1 MGIKSVGF
9 IGIGVMGKS
18 MAYNLIKNGFDVYVY
33 SRTKSK
39 ADEVVGKGA
48 LWCSS
53 VKECVSQK
61 DAVITMV
68 GYPKDVEEV
77 YFGSNGIIENA
88 KKGALI
94 IDMTTT
100 SPKLSVKIYEQAK
113 QKGVFALDAPVSGGD
128 IAAEQGSLSIMVGGE
143 KEVFDHCKD
152 IFEAMGK
159 NIVYQGKAGSGQH
172 TKMANQ
178 IALAGVISGLCE
190 AMVYGER
197 VGLDLKTMLESIA
210 KGAAGSWQME
220 YMAPRILKGDF
231 APGFFIKHYVKDL
244 NIAME
249 ESEERGLFL
258 NVLQVVRNTYETM
271 ERAGDGEL
279 GTQALIQFYEN
290 E

>member
-100 SPKLSVKIYEQAK
+100 SPVLSEKIYSLATE
-113 QKGVFALDAPVSGGD
+113 KGLYAVDAPVSGGD
-128 IAAEQGSLSIMVGGE
+128 KGAENATLSIMAGGD
-143 KEVFDHCKD
+143 KES
-152 IFEAMGK
+152 FEMALPLF
-159 NIVYQGKAGSGQH
+159 KA
-172 TKMANQ
+172 
-178 IALAGVISGLCE
+178 
-190 AMVYGER
+190 
-197 VGLDLKTMLESIA
+197 
-210 KGAAGSWQME
+210 
-220 YMAPRILKGDF
+220 
-231 APGFFIKHYVKDL
+231 
-244 NIAME
+244 
-249 ESEERGLFL
+249 
-258 NVLQVVRNTYETM
+258 
-271 ERAGDGEL
+271 L
-279 GTQALIQFYEN
+279 GTTIIYEAADN
-290 E
+290 IPKCQIK

>member
-77 YFGSNGIIENA
+77 YYGRNGIIKNA
-88 KKGALI
+88 KKGAVI

-100 SPKLSVKIYEQAK
+100 SPVLSEKIYSLATE
-113 QKGVFALDAPVSGGD
+113 KGLYAVDAPVSGGD
-128 IAAEQGSLSIMVGGE
+128 KGAENATLSIMAGGD
-143 KEVFDHCKD
+143 KES
-152 IFEAMGK
+152 FEMALPLFKALGTT
-159 NIVYQGKAGSGQH
+159 IIYEGKAGSGQH
-172 TKMANQ
+172 TKMSNQ
-178 IALAGVISGLCE
+178 IAIAGAIAGVCEAIRYGDLAG
-190 AMVYGER
+190 
-197 VGLDLKTMLESIA
+197 LDRRLMLNSI
-210 KGAAGSWQME
+210 KNGAAGSWQMSNNGE
-220 YMAPRILKGDF
+220 NILSNNFD
-231 APGFFIKHYVKDL
+231 PGFFIKHFIKDMK
-244 NIAME
+244 IAS
-249 ESEERGLFL
+249 SEAEVRGEKLEAL
-258 NVLQVVRNTYETM
+258 ETVLKMYEAL
-271 ERAGDGEL
+271 ENDGLGDM
-279 GTQALIQFYEN
+279 GTQALIKYYEK
-290 E
+290 

>member
-100 SPKLSVKIYEQAK
+100 SPVLSEKIYSLATE
-113 QKGVFALDAPVSGGD
+113 KGLYAVVAPVSGGD
-128 IAAEQGSLSIMVGGE
+128 KGAENATLSIMAGGDE
-143 KEVFDHCKD
+143 ES
-152 IFEAMGK
+152 FEMALPLFKALGTT
-159 NIVYQGKAGSGQH
+159 IIYEGKAGSGQH

-178 IALAGVISGLCE
+178 IAIAGAIAGVCEAIRYGDLAG
-190 AMVYGER
+190 
-197 VGLDLKTMLESIA
+197 LDRRLMLNSI
-210 KGAAGSWQME
+210 KNGAAGSWQMSNNGE
-220 YMAPRILKGDF
+220 NILSNNFD
-231 APGFFIKHYVKDL
+231 PGFFIKHFIKDMK
-244 NIAME
+244 IAS
-249 ESEERGLFL
+249 SEAEVRGEKLEAL
-258 NVLQVVRNTYETM
+258 ETVLKMYEAL
-271 ERAGDGEL
+271 ENDGLGDM
-279 GTQALIQFYEN
+279 GTQALIKYYEK
-290 E
+290 

>member
-18 MAYNLIKNGFDVYVY
+18 MAYNLIKNGFEVYVY
-33 SRTKSK
+33 PRTKSK

-100 SPKLSVKIYEQAK
+100 SPVLSEKIYSLATE
-113 QKGVFALDAPVSGGD
+113 KGLYAVDAPVSGGD
-128 IAAEQGSLSIMVGGE
+128 KGAENATLSIMAGGD
-143 KEVFDHCKD
+143 KES
-152 IFEAMGK
+152 FEMALPLFKALGTT
-159 NIVYQGKAGSGQH
+159 IIYEGKAGSGQH

-178 IALAGVISGLCE
+178 IAIAGAIAGVCEAIRYGDLAG
-190 AMVYGER
+190 
-197 VGLDLKTMLESIA
+197 LDRRLMLNSI
-210 KGAAGSWQME
+210 KNGAAGSWQMSNNGE
-220 YMAPRILKGDF
+220 NILSNNFD
-231 APGFFIKHYVKDL
+231 PGFFIKHFIKDMK
-244 NIAME
+244 IAS
-249 ESEERGLFL
+249 SEAEVRGEKLEAL
-258 NVLQVVRNTYETM
+258 ETVLKMYEAL
-271 ERAGDGEL
+271 ENDGLGDM
-279 GTQALIQFYEN
+279 GTQALIKYYEK
-290 E
+290 

>member
-100 SPKLSVKIYEQAK
+100 SPVLSEKIYSLATE
-113 QKGVFALDAPVSGGD
+113 KGLYAVDAPVSGGD
-128 IAAEQGSLSIMVGGE
+128 KGAENATLSIMAGGD
-143 KEVFDHCKD
+143 KES
-152 IFEAMGK
+152 FEMALPLFKALGTT
-159 NIVYQGKAGSGQH
+159 IIYEGKAGSGQH

-178 IALAGVISGLCE
+178 IAIAGAIAGVCEAIRYGDLAG
-190 AMVYGER
+190 
-197 VGLDLKTMLESIA
+197 LDRRLMLNSI
-210 KGAAGSWQME
+210 KNGAAGSWQMSNNGE
-220 YMAPRILKGDF
+220 NILSNNFD
-231 APGFFIKHYVKDL
+231 PGFFIKHFIKDMK
-244 NIAME
+244 IAS
-249 ESEERGLFL
+249 SEAEVRGEKLEAL
-258 NVLQVVRNTYETM
+258 ETVLKMYEAL
-271 ERAGDGEL
+271 ENGGLGDM
-279 GTQALIQFYEN
+279 GTQALIKYYEK
-290 E
+290 

>member
-100 SPKLSVKIYEQAK
+100 SPVLSEKIYSLATE
-113 QKGVFALDAPVSGGD
+113 KGLYAVDAPVSGGD
-128 IAAEQGSLSIMVGGE
+128 KGAENATLSIMAGGD
-143 KEVFDHCKD
+143 KES
-152 IFEAMGK
+152 FEMALPLFKALGTT
-159 NIVYQGKAGSGQH
+159 IIYEGKAGSGQH

-178 IALAGVISGLCE
+178 IAIAGAIAGVCEAIRYGDLAG
-190 AMVYGER
+190 
-197 VGLDLKTMLESIA
+197 LDRRLMLNSI
-210 KGAAGSWQME
+210 KNGAAGSWQMSNNGE
-220 YMAPRILKGDF
+220 NILSNNFD
-231 APGFFIKHYVKDL
+231 PGFFIKHFIKDMK
-244 NIAME
+244 IAS
-249 ESEERGLFL
+249 SEAEVRGEKLEAL
-258 NVLQVVRNTYETM
+258 ETVLKMYE
-271 ERAGDGEL
+271 ALGDDGL
-279 GTQALIQFYEN
+279 GDMGAQALVKYWEK
-290 E
+290 

>member
-100 SPKLSVKIYEQAK
+100 SPVLSEKIYSLATE
-113 QKGVFALDAPVSGGD
+113 KGLYAVDAPVSGGD
-128 IAAEQGSLSIMVGGE
+128 KGAENATLSIMAGGDE
-143 KEVFDHCKD
+143 ES
-152 IFEAMGK
+152 FEMALPLFKALGTT
-159 NIVYQGKAGSGQH
+159 IIYEGKAGSGQH

-178 IALAGVISGLCE
+178 IAIAGAIAGVCEAIRYGDLAG
-190 AMVYGER
+190 
-197 VGLDLKTMLESIA
+197 LDRRLMLNSI
-210 KGAAGSWQME
+210 KNGAAGSWQMSNNGE
-220 YMAPRILKGDF
+220 NILSNNFD
-231 APGFFIKHYVKDL
+231 PGFFIKHFIKDMK
-244 NIAME
+244 IAS
-249 ESEERGLFL
+249 SEAEARGEKLEAL
-258 NVLQVVRNTYETM
+258 ETVLKMYEAL
-271 ERAGDGEL
+271 ENDGLGDM
-279 GTQALIQFYEN
+279 GTQALIKYYEK
-290 E
+290 

>member
-100 SPKLSVKIYEQAK
+100 SPVLSEKIYSLATE
-113 QKGVFALDAPVSGGD
+113 KGLYAVDAPVSGGD
-128 IAAEQGSLSIMVGGE
+128 KGAENATLSIMAGGD
-143 KEVFDHCKD
+143 KES
-152 IFEAMGK
+152 FEMALPLFKALGTT
-159 NIVYQGKAGSGQH
+159 IIYEGKAGSGQH
-172 TKMANQ
+172 TKIANQ
-178 IALAGVISGLCE
+178 IAIAGAIAGVCE
-190 AMVYGER
+190 AIRYGDLAS
-197 VGLDLKTMLESIA
+197 LDRRLMLNSI
-210 KGAAGSWQME
+210 KNGAAGSWQMSNNGE
-220 YMAPRILKGDF
+220 NILSNNFD
-231 APGFFIKHYVKDL
+231 PGFFIKHFIKDMK
-244 NIAME
+244 IAS
-249 ESEERGLFL
+249 SEAEVRGEKLEAL
-258 NVLQVVRNTYETM
+258 ETVLKMYEAL
-271 ERAGDGEL
+271 ENDGLGDM
-279 GTQALIQFYEN
+279 GTQALIKYYEK
-290 E
+290 

>member
-100 SPKLSVKIYEQAK
+100 SPVLSEKIYSLATE
-113 QKGVFALDAPVSGGD
+113 KGLYAVDAPVSGGD
-128 IAAEQGSLSIMVGGE
+128 KGAENATLSIMAGGD
-143 KEVFDHCKD
+143 KES
-152 IFEAMGK
+152 FEMALPLFKALGTT
-159 NIVYQGKAGSGQH
+159 IIYEGKAGSGQH
-172 TKMANQ
+172 TKIANQ
-178 IALAGVISGLCE
+178 IAIAGAIAGVCE
-190 AMVYGER
+190 AIRYGDLAS
-197 VGLDLKTMLESIA
+197 LDRRLMLNSI
-210 KGAAGSWQME
+210 KNGAAGSWQMSNNGE
-220 YMAPRILKGDF
+220 NILSNNFD
-231 APGFFIKHYVKDL
+231 PGFFIKHFIKDMK
-244 NIAME
+244 IAS
-249 ESEERGLFL
+249 SEAEARGEKLEAL
-258 NVLQVVRNTYETM
+258 ETVLKMYEAL
-271 ERAGDGEL
+271 ENDGLGDM
-279 GTQALIQFYEN
+279 GTQALIKYYEK
-290 E
+290 

>member
-77 YFGSNGIIENA
+77 YFGSNGIIETA

-100 SPKLSVKIYEQAK
+100 SPVLSEKIYSLATE
-113 QKGVFALDAPVSGGD
+113 KGLYAVDAPVSGGD
-128 IAAEQGSLSIMVGGE
+128 KGAENATLSIMAGGD
-143 KEVFDHCKD
+143 KES
-152 IFEAMGK
+152 FEMALPLFKALGTT
-159 NIVYQGKAGSGQH
+159 IIYEGKAGSGQH

-178 IALAGVISGLCE
+178 IAIAGAIAGVCEAIRYGDLAG
-190 AMVYGER
+190 
-197 VGLDLKTMLESIA
+197 LDRRLMLNSI
-210 KGAAGSWQME
+210 KNGAAGSWQMSNNGE
-220 YMAPRILKGDF
+220 NILSNNFD
-231 APGFFIKHYVKDL
+231 PGFFIKHFIKDMK
-244 NIAME
+244 IAS
-249 ESEERGLFL
+249 SEAEVRGEKLEAL
-258 NVLQVVRNTYETM
+258 ETVLKMYEAL
-271 ERAGDGEL
+271 ENDGLGDM
-279 GTQALIQFYEN
+279 GTQALIKYYEK
-290 E
+290 

>member
-100 SPKLSVKIYEQAK
+100 SPVLSEKIYSLATE
-113 QKGVFALDAPVSGGD
+113 KGLYAVDAPVSGGD
-128 IAAEQGSLSIMVGGE
+128 KGAENATLSIMAGGN
-143 KEVFDHCKD
+143 KES
-152 IFEAMGK
+152 FEMALPLFKALGTT
-159 NIVYQGKAGSGQH
+159 IIYEGKAGSGQH

-178 IALAGVISGLCE
+178 IAIAGAIAGVCEAIRYGDLAG
-190 AMVYGER
+190 
-197 VGLDLKTMLESIA
+197 LDRRLMLNSI
-210 KGAAGSWQME
+210 KNGAAGSWQMSNNGE
-220 YMAPRILKGDF
+220 NILSNNFD
-231 APGFFIKHYVKDL
+231 PGFFIKHFIKDMK
-244 NIAME
+244 IAS
-249 ESEERGLFL
+249 SEAEVRGEKLEAL
-258 NVLQVVRNTYETM
+258 ETVLKMYEAL
-271 ERAGDGEL
+271 ENDGLGDM
-279 GTQALIQFYEN
+279 GTQALIKYYEK
-290 E
+290 